1 MSILGNFEELC
12 EKQDN
17 TIEFRLYKYA
27 VQDKNPIVLSN
38 ALDFLGEWYDIKS
51 GDLNKNNIYIKSNMM
66 CGRRG
71 RTYIYLAPRYDMDTC
86 TGMNNYFK
94 NNYVVP
100 KYNQNSRK
108 WDYDIDLDQYIEYF
122 IGSFEDGFEG
132 INTKQYNEYTDLYSK
147 TWGEEEA
154 DKLKKRVRHEYI
166 R

>member
-1 MSILGNFEELC
+1 MSVLGDFEELC

-17 TIEFRLYKYA
+17 TIEFRLCKYA
-27 VQDKNPIVLSN
+27 VQDKNPIVISN
-38 ALDFLGEWYDIKS
+38 ALDFLGMWHEHDIKS
-51 GDLNKNNIYIKSNMM
+51 GDLNNIDIKSNIIH
-66 CGRRG
+66 G

-86 TGMNNYFK
+86 AGMNNYFK

-100 KYNQNSRK
+100 KYNQNIGK

-132 INTKQYNEYTDLYSK
+132 INTKQYNEYIDLYSQK
-147 TWGEEEA
+147 WGEEEA
-154 DKLKKRVRHEYI
+154 DKLKKMVRHEYI